1 MKIGEKRK
9 PGNLDGNISLS
20 NTGKTESVLIYS
32 LGNRRTGVE
41 KEDNFQRMYMQN
53 KILIIHYER

>member
-20 NTGKTESVLIYS
+20 NTGKTGPVLIYS